1 MTDEDKELE
10 ASQTDEIGRRMAE
23 VIDDQEEEVSEHVQP
38 HWEVFY
44 DGDQEGAERITHLHG
59 AEKVPAQV
67 TANSNGESVAR
78 CTQCDATLEIS
89 GATLTERDARENA
102 PVS

>member
-1 MTDEDKELE
+1 MTDEDEELE
-10 ASQTDEIGRRMAE
+10 ASQTDEIGRRMAG
-23 VIDDQEEEVSEHVQP
+23 VIDEQEEEVSEHVQP

-44 DGDQEGAERITHLHG
+44 DGDKEGAERITHLHG

-67 TANSNGESVAR
+67 TANSNGESLAR

-89 GATLTERDARENA
+89 GATLIQRETGKSA